1 MTTRAD
7 LATFQETLEAAESRG
22 NITPKGAE
30 ILAAIRQGAWAEE
43 DLGAFLHGLGFS
55 FSDEALGAVRSAVSD
70 APGIIASGLT
80 EFQKDMRGDQQP
92 PLTGSDVGI
101 AQQRQALETFREEHP
116 VRAYGAEMGGAM
128 VPAFIPG
135 LAPSSF
141 GRAVAIGSA
150 AGLAHGLGAGE
161 GDVEDRSV
169 SGGLGAGSGAVAGGA
184 GNLLQ
189 RPIAAAARGI
199 GKAVRGPVG
208 IGKQAARALLREAI
222 DAEGMSM
229 QGALKYV
236 LDKAGKPYA
245 LADIGPNTRA
255 FLDAAHVLPGPGKSR
270 AQKFIAN
277 RSSGMVDRLT
287 ADIQKAFGKR
297 GRFLSE
303 FRALIDARSK
313 TGGRLYKMAL
323 ERGKLDRQVALT
335 PEMVVIIR
343 RPSVADAFRRAKD
356 IAAER
361 GDDLGNI
368 SVVDGRLVTQAGE
381 EVTEISAKFL
391 HYLKMGLDAQIFT
404 GRVPTSGIGS
414 TQLSALKDTR
424 TLFLDLFDKANPAYK
439 KARNYWA
446 GETASLD
453 AMKLGRAINRADPD
467 ELAADLARMSGSELE
482 AFRLGAMNALID
494 KIEATVDTANIA
506 RNFVKTKKMRK
517 LLRLTFPKGEKGQS
531 KFDKFVSKLSDEMD
545 MHVTNTQVIGNSAT
559 AARQEAV
566 NRLRE
571 AAERSMPQEIT
582 GFTQLIHRVLRNDFA
597 DAGEVQLRAQADELA
612 RALTETDPAKLR
624 AIMREIGG
632 RRIQDVLT
640 DVAPELLSIIARKVT
655 SPVVTGGTAGRIAAE
670 VGPKTFPGIPLFGNI
685 TQ

>member
-7 LATFQETLEAAESRG
+7 LATFQDTLEVAESRG
-22 NITPKGAE
+22 KITPKGAE
-30 ILAAIRQGAWAEE
+30 VLAAIRQGAWAEE

-70 APGIIASGLT
+70 APGTIAPALT

-116 VRAYGAEMGGAM
+116 VRAYGAEIGGTLA
-128 VPAFIPG
+128 PAFIPG
-135 LAPSSF
+135 MAPSSF
-141 GRAVAIGSA
+141 ARAVALGGA
-150 AGLAHGLGAGE
+150 AGLMHGLGAGE
-161 GDVEDRSV
+161 GDVQDRSV
-169 SGGLGAGSGAVAGGA
+169 SGGLGGTVGLVAGGL
-184 GNLLQ
+184 GNVLQ
-189 RPIAAAARGI
+189 RPIAAGVRGI
-199 GKAVRGPVG
+199 GKAVRGPLG
-208 IGKQAARALLREAI
+208 MGKQAARALLREAI
-222 DAEGMSM
+222 EAEGMSM

-255 FLDAAHVLPGPGKSR
+255 FLDAVNVLPGVGKAR
-270 AQKFIAN
+270 AQKFLAD
-277 RSSGMVDRLT
+277 RSNGMVGRLT
-287 ADIQKAFGKR
+287 DDIQKAFGKR

-303 FRALIDARSK
+303 FKALVEARSK
-313 TGGRLYKMAL
+313 TGGRLYDMAL
-323 ERGKLDRQVALT
+323 TRGKLDRLVNLS
-335 PEMVVIIR
+335 PKMVEILR

-368 SVVDGRLVTQAGE
+368 SVVDGRLLTQAGE

-391 HYLKMGLDAQIFT
+391 HYLKMGLDDQIFT

-424 TLFLDLFDKANPAYK
+424 TLFLKLFDRANPAYK
-439 KARNYWA
+439 RARQYWA
-446 GETASLD
+446 GETSAMD

-467 ELAADLARMSGSELE
+467 ELADDLARMSASELE
-482 AFRLGAMNALID
+482 SFRLGAMNALID
-494 KIEATVDTANIA
+494 KIESSVDTANIA
-506 RNFVKTKKMRK
+506 RNFVKTKKLRR
-517 LLRLTFPKGEKGQS
+517 LLRLTFPKDAKGQA
-531 KFDKFVSKLSDEMD
+531 KFDKFVDKLSDEMD
-545 MHVTNTQVIGNSAT
+545 MHVTNVTTRFNSAT
-559 AARQEAV
+559 AARTEAV
-566 NRLRE
+566 RRLRE

-582 GFTQLIHRVLRNDFA
+582 GFAQLIHRVLRSDFA
-597 DAGEVQLRAQADELA
+597 DAGEAQLRAMSDELS
-612 RALTETDPAKLR
+612 RALVETAPAKLQ
-624 AIMREIGG
+624 AIIQQIGG
-632 RRIQDVLT
+632 SRIQDVVA
-640 DVAPELLSIIARKVT
+640 DVAPELLAIIARKVT

-670 VGPKTFPGIPLFGNI
+670 VGPKTFPGIPLLGNI